1 MSTSREKRE
10 GMDPLERAVASF
22 LAYPPGDDP
31 ICPPAIWPVGPDA
44 EVYIRPGHPGS
55 NPFHGMVVSAWL

>member
-1 MSTSREKRE
+1 
-10 GMDPLERAVASF
+10 MDPLERAVASF